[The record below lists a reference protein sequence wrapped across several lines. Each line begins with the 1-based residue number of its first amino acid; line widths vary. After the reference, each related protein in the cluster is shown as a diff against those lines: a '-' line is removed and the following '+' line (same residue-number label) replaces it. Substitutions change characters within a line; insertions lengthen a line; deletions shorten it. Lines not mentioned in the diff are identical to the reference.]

1 MDNSWIKATIHLPE
15 YNERVLICVGSF
27 VGEGYFDG
35 LNWLRYAGYD
45 IEEHLGQV
53 THWMKLPRSAKG
65 R

>member
-1 MDNSWIKATIHLPE
+1 MIRDWTKTTIKLPE
-15 YNERVLICVGSF
+15 NGERILFCTGTF

-35 LNWLRYAGYD
+35 QNWLRYAGYD

-53 THWMKLPRSAKG
+53 THWMELPRCAKG